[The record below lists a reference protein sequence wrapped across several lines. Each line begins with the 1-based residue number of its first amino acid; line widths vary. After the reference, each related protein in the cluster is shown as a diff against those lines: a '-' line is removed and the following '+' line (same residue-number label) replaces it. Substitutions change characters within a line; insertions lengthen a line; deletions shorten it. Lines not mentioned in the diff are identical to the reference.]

1 MGIVGNSGG
10 QAHVLR
16 LPLHD
21 GLVGEGVV
29 GLGQD
34 ASRHLL
40 LVCGCKLLALN
51 NKIKILKYGQQE
63 LM

>member
-34 ASRHLL
+34 ASHHLL

-51 NKIKILKYGQQE
+51 NKIKL
-63 LM
+63 